1 MVSWVASLELDPSP
15 GNVVRE
21 VREAYP
27 TPDRARLRD
36 EFPEWVLGAADLAA
50 DYRASYFGAITHSPD
65 RLADG
70 NVRTSPNNNLKT
82 LAIVGSLPIEQRCR
96 PVTP

>member
-1 MVSWVASLELDPSP
+1 MPGVAGPLSGGCPELL
-15 GNVVRE
+15 
-21 VREAYP
+21 
-27 TPDRARLRD
+27 TL
-36 EFPEWVLGAADLAA
+36 DLAA
-50 DYRASYFGAITHSPD
+50 DYRVSYFGAVTHSPD

-96 PVTP
+96 PVAP